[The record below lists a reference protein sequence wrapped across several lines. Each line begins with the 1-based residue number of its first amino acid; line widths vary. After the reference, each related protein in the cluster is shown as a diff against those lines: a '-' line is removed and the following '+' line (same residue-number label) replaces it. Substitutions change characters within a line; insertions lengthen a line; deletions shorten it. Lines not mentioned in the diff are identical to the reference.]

1 MMRGELLV
9 AVVDGQGGGMG
20 RGLVEAV
27 KKKWPSLH
35 VRALGTNSL
44 ATAAMLRAGADDGA
58 TGENAV
64 AFNARRADILL
75 GPIGVLTPNGLLG
88 EVSPRMAEA
97 IGGSEAVKILLPSQ
111 RCSIRLAVGESQPLQ
126 FYLDQA
132 VRLLGEEKI
141 MEQTRRDSFRSRWGF
156 KLACIGSAVGMG
168 NIWLF
173 PSRMS
178 AYGGATFL
186 IPYVIFVVLIAST
199 GVIGEMA
206 FGRAASGGPV
216 AAFGTAAER
225 RTGRRGWGEAL
236 GLIPVA
242 GSLAMAIGYSVVV
255 GWILKY
261 AVASFTGA
269 ALENQGV
276 EAFTA
281 YFDTAASSWGNTG
294 WQVAA
299 MAGTLLIMAL
309 GIGGGIERA
318 NKVMMPLFFCLF
330 VGLAIYIATLP
341 GAADGYRYIFVLK
354 PEGLLDPMVWVYA
367 LGQAFFSLSVAGNG
381 TLIYGSYLSKEA
393 DVPESARTVAFFDSM
408 AAILSALVII
418 PAMATAGETLTQSGP
433 GLMFIYLPNLFRE
446 MPGGRILMAVFFVAA
461 LFAGVTS
468 LVNLFEAPTATLQEK
483 LHLSRGTAVAVI
495 GVVGLAVGLCIQ
507 GIVSGWMDVCSIYAC
522 PIGALLAGVFFYWVL
537 KKEDCL
543 VQVNLARRR
552 PLGRWF
558 YPTAKYLYCGVT
570 VLVLILG
577 AVNGGIG

>member
-1 MMRGELLV
+1 
-9 AVVDGQGGGMG
+9 
-20 RGLVEAV
+20 
-27 KKKWPSLH
+27 
-35 VRALGTNSL
+35 
-44 ATAAMLRAGADDGA
+44 
-58 TGENAV
+58 
-64 AFNARRADILL
+64 
-75 GPIGVLTPNGLLG
+75 
-88 EVSPRMAEA
+88 
-97 IGGSEAVKILLPSQ
+97 
-111 RCSIRLAVGESQPLQ
+111 
-126 FYLDQA
+126 
-132 VRLLGEEKI
+132 

-206 FGRAASGGPV
+206 FGRAAVGGPV
-216 AAFGTAAER
+216 AAFGAAEER
-225 RTGRRGWGEAL
+225 RTGRRRLGEAL
-236 GLIPVA
+236 GLIPVL

-261 AVASFTGA
+261 AAAAFTGA

-281 YFDTAASSWGNTG
+281 YFNSTAASWGNTG
-294 WQVAA
+294 WQVIA

-330 VGLAIYIATLP
+330 VGLAVYIA
-341 GAADGYRYIFVLK
+341 
-354 PEGLLDPMVWVYA
+354 PMVWVYA

-393 DVPESARTVAFFDSM
+393 DVPESARTVAFFDTM
-408 AAILSALVII
+408 AAVLSALVII

-446 MPGGRILMAVFFVAA
+446 MPGGRVLMAVFFVAA

-483 LHLSRGTAVAVI
+483 LHLSRRAAVAVI
-495 GVVGLAVGLCIQ
+495 GAVGLAVGLCIQ

-522 PIGALLAGVFFYWVL
+522 PIGALLAGVFFYWVWG
-537 KKEDCL
+537 KEDCL
-543 VQVNLARRR
+543 AQVNLARRH
-552 PLGRWF
+552 PLGPWF
-558 YPTAKYLYCGVT
+558 YPLAKYVYCGVT
-570 VLVLILG
+570 VAVLILG

>member
-1 MMRGELLV
+1 
-9 AVVDGQGGGMG
+9 
-20 RGLVEAV
+20 
-27 KKKWPSLH
+27 
-35 VRALGTNSL
+35 
-44 ATAAMLRAGADDGA
+44 
-58 TGENAV
+58 
-64 AFNARRADILL
+64 
-75 GPIGVLTPNGLLG
+75 
-88 EVSPRMAEA
+88 
-97 IGGSEAVKILLPSQ
+97 
-111 RCSIRLAVGESQPLQ
+111 
-126 FYLDQA
+126 
-132 VRLLGEEKI
+132 

-236 GLIPVA
+236 GLIQVA